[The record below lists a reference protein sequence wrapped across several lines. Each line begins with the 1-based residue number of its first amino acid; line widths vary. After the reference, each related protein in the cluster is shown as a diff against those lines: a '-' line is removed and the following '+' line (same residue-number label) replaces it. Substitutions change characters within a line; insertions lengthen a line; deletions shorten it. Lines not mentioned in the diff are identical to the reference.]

1 MRMMQSNAGGGRTGG
16 EGLITGEMVTGSEA
30 LAHGALAAGVHLVTG
45 YPGSPATA
53 TVDALLRLASPDI
66 QVEWAINEKS
76 AFDTAFGASLAG
88 MRSLLCLKSV
98 GLNVA
103 LDSLMVSNL
112 APGPGALVL
121 LVGDDPGGWGS
132 QNEQD
137 SRPLAAAAE
146 VPLLEPTSAGQ
157 ARRTMRQAFAL
168 SEQFQVPVVV
178 RITRALANEE
188 ASAVAPVA
196 DELPAS
202 PARPAAFHRQ
212 GGQFNVLPI
221 HVVDYHQR
229 LQAALARVQA
239 AFESSSLNHAEGHA
253 RFGILAAGQAYH
265 KLEQTLER
273 SLPGA
278 GMADRPALL
287 ALATLHPLPEQRL
300 TTWFG
305 GLQAALVLEE
315 TAPYLEI
322 QVQALAQRVGLGL
335 PIYGRKSGHLP
346 GAGELFDPQIAEALA
361 ALLPEGD
368 WSVLPQGG
376 RALPSRQP
384 LCDDCPYV
392 PALQALLA
400 TMERR
405 GGRDAF
411 VVTGETGCMVRAQL
425 PPWEILDVKYG
436 MGSSIGLAV
445 GLARAGISQQVIA
458 LAGDSAFLHSG
469 LSELIDAEQAGA
481 NLLVV
486 LLENETTALSG
497 GQPHPATGHNARGRP
512 RRPVDLVA
520 LVRAVGVASVR
531 VVDPD
536 ERENLEAAFAEA
548 LEQRQLAVVIV
559 RKPCPR
565 WRSTPYAP

>member
-1 MRMMQSNAGGGRTGG
+1 MQSGAPGSHPGG
-16 EGLITGEMVTGSEA
+16 EDPSRSDMITGSEA
-30 LAHGALAAGVHLVTG
+30 LARGALDAGVRLVTG

-53 TVDALLRLASPDI
+53 TVDALLRLAGSDV
-66 QVEWAINEKS
+66 QVEWASNEKS
-76 AFDTAFGASLAG
+76 AFDVAFGASLAG

-103 LDSLMVSNL
+103 LDSLMVGNL
-112 APGPGALVL
+112 APGPGAFVL

-132 QNEQD
+132 QNEED

-188 ASAVAPVA
+188 ASAVAPA
-196 DELPAS
+196 LDAPQAPS
-202 PARPAAFHRQ
+202 PRPITFDRQ
-212 GGQFNVLPI
+212 GGHFNVLPI
-221 HVVDYHQR
+221 HVVDYHRR
-229 LQAALARVQA
+229 LQATLARIQA
-239 AFESSSLNHAEGHA
+239 AFEGSSLNQAEGYGRH
-253 RFGILAAGQAYH
+253 GILAAGQAYH
-265 KLEQTLER
+265 KLEQTLEQ

-278 GMADRPALL
+278 GLASRPAVL
-287 ALATLHPLPEQRL
+287 ALATLHPLPERRI
-300 TTWFG
+300 TTWLG
-305 GLQAALVLEE
+305 GVESALVLEE

-322 QVQALAQRVGLGL
+322 QVQALAQRAGLGL

-346 GAGELFDPQIAEALA
+346 GAGELFAPQIVEALA
-361 ALLPEGD
+361 ALVPDAD
-368 WSVLPQGG
+368 WPALPQGG

-392 PALQALLA
+392 PALEALLA

-405 GGRDAF
+405 GGRDRF

-425 PPWEILDVKYG
+425 PPWEILDAKYG
-436 MGSSIGLAV
+436 MGSSIGLAA

-469 LSELIDAEQAGA
+469 LSELIDASQAGA
-481 NLLVV
+481 DLLVV

-497 GQPHPATGHNARGRP
+497 GQPHPATGHSARGRP
-512 RRPVDLVA
+512 RRPVDLAA
-520 LVRAVGVASVR
+520 LVRAAAVASVR
-531 VVDPD
+531 VVDPE
-536 ERENLEAAFAEA
+536 ERENLEAAFAQA
-548 LEQRQLAVVIV
+548 LEQRKLSVVIV
-559 RKPCPR
+559 RRACPR
-565 WRSTPYAP
+565 WESTLYAP